1 MAAVVIAWV
10 GRNAALQADVP
21 VDWFAAGVAPPA
33 GWRVVAEFRY
43 RADPGDPWGA
53 PAKQIHAPPVYS
65 ASYDPPAD
73 GWVQVTLYSVEGDLT
88 SEQSLVYEVYVV
100 GGAVVSPGPRIT
112 DSGDR
117 RITDAG
123 DVRVTE

>member
-88 SEQSLVYEVYVV
+88 SEQSLVYDFEVV
-100 GGAVVSPGPRIT
+100 GGAVVNPQPYVDEDDEPYT
-112 DSGDR
+112 DENGEPYE
-117 RITDAG
+117 G
-123 DVRVTE
+123 Y